1 MNSIAIEFYKYHK
14 TSIKALVVIFCC
26 IFLSGIKTNA
36 QNVSASATLDSTT
49 ILIGGQIDLRIEV
62 SQPEGLKVNFPVF
75 NDTITK
81 SIEIVEKGEVDSI
94 KMDNDRIVLSQL
106 YRITSFDSG
115 LHYIPPIKIEVF
127 DGELKNMVDTDPL
140 SLRVVNPFQEVNP
153 EKGMFD
159 IKGVQDSPFK
169 LSEILEY
176 IYWVLGILVV
186 LGLAIWGYLYYKRK
200 HQGDGKVFIKAKP
213 DEPAH
218 IIAIRELDK
227 VKEAKLWENNKIK
240 EFYTSVSNILRE
252 YIENRYDIPALEQTS
267 IEILSEIKTSAK
279 IDKEIFDQLNQVLEL
294 SDLVKFAKFEPLPDE
309 HALSLMNAYFFI
321 EKTKENLIKSLEE
334 EKDLM
339 LEKEKNS
346 NE

>member
-14 TSIKALVVIFCC
+14 TSIKSLLVIFCC
-26 IFLSGIKTNA
+26 ILLSGINTYG

-62 SQPEGLKVNFPVF
+62 SQPKDLKINFPVF

-81 SIEIVEKGEVDSI
+81 NIEIVEKGGIDSL

-115 LHYIPPIKIEVF
+115 LHYIPPIKFEVF
-127 DGELKNMVDTDPL
+127 DGELKKLVDTDPL
-140 SLRVVNPFQEVNP
+140 SLRVVNPFQKVDP

-159 IKGVQDSPFK
+159 IKGVQETPFK

-176 IYWVLGILVV
+176 IYWVLGVLIV
-186 LGLAIWGYLYYKRK
+186 LGLSIWGYLYYRKK
-200 HQGDGKVFIKAKP
+200 HQGENNVKIKVKP

-218 IIAIRELDK
+218 VIAIRELDK
-227 VKEAKLWENNKIK
+227 VKEAKLWENNKVK
-240 EFYTSVSNILRE
+240 DFYTSVSNILRE

-267 IEILSEIKTSAK
+267 LEILSDIKKSVK
-279 IDKEIFDQLNQVLEL
+279 IDKEIFDQLSQVLEL

-321 EKTKENLIKSLEE
+321 EKTKENIIKTLEE
-334 EKDLM
+334 EKDIM
-339 LEKEKNS
+339 LDNQNKS